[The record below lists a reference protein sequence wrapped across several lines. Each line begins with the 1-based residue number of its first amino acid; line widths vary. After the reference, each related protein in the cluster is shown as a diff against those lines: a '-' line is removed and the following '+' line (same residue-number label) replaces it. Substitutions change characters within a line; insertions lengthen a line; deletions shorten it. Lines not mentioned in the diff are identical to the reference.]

1 MCVCLFACL
10 FACLVVCLLACLVVG
25 LFVCLLVCL
34 SVCLFVW
41 VCVGGYLL
49 PQQSKETKGSNPP
62 VLRVSSG
69 DSVTGSTL
77 GTRALFRPTGVHE
90 GAMLESCRA
99 LIVRVGFGV
108 Y

>member
-1 MCVCLFACL
+1 MCVCLFVCLFACL
-10 FACLVVCLLACLVVG
+10 LVWS
-25 LFVCLLVCL
+25 LVCL

-49 PQQSKETKGSNPP
+49 PQHTKETKGSNPP

-77 GTRALFRPTGVHE
+77 GTRALLRPTVVHE
-90 GAMLESCRA
+90 GAMLESCRG
-99 LIVRVGFGV
+99 LNS
-108 Y
+108 